1 MPFWCKTKQSPY
13 APDKVFSTASKAL
26 EAGEVG
32 FSYIMASPTEGQVID
47 GDPLRPVVIS
57 PSQNFQADWTFD
69 PQPYAGTAMVLRM
82 DLSATPMS
90 IRKDNK
96 KVSTNSGKTLGD
108 TGEGTPW
115 GKSVA
120 PFMRAPQPRPEGK

>member
-1 MPFWCKTKQSPY
+1 M
-13 APDKVFSTASKAL
+13 
-26 EAGEVG
+26 
-32 FSYIMASPTEGQVID
+32 ID

-69 PQPYAGTAMVLRM
+69 LSPMQARRWSCAWIW
-82 DLSATPMS
+82 SATPMP

-108 TGEGTPW
+108 TGEGPL
-115 GKSVA
+115 GARASL
-120 PFMRAPQPRPEGK
+120 PSCAPQPRPEGGSGAASPQPFHVHFTGFMPQPGIT